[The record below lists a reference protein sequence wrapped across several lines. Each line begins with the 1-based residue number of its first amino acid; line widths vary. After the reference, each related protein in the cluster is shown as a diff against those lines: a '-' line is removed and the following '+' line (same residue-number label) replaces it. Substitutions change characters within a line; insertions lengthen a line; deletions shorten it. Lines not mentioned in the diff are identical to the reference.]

1 MEQIARGNRV
11 VSDTVAEIAVKRK
24 SACGHD
30 CSQCGGG
37 CSEMLV
43 QSEVTAMAFN
53 PLHARAGDT
62 VQVESETKQVLSI
75 AAVVYLVPL
84 ILFFL
89 LYAAGRM
96 IAHVESVSIALGG
109 LGFFVGIAAAVY
121 ANSVV
126 KRRRLTS
133 FRITAILD

>member
-1 MEQIARGNRV
+1 MEQIARVNKVLEGG
-11 VSDTVAEIAVKRK
+11 VAEIAVKRK

-43 QSEVTAMAFN
+43 QSEVTAIASN
-53 PLHARAGDT
+53 PLHAKAGDT
-62 VQVESETKQVLSI
+62 VQVESESRHTSSI

-84 ILFFL
+84 LLFFV
-89 LYAAGRM
+89 LYFAGQSLFGTEAA
-96 IAHVESVSIALGG
+96 SIALGG
-109 LGFFVGIAAAVY
+109 VGFCAGIGTAIWV
-121 ANSVV
+121 NGLV

-133 FRITAILD
+133 FRITGILG